1 MIWIVIGIAL
11 CIIAYFVIDF
21 FGSML
26 LKYTNEMMDGSFSE
40 WNEFFEQ
47 WKQIENGGL
56 SN

>member
-1 MIWIVIGIAL
+1 MIWIVVGIAL

-47 WKQIENGGL
+47 WRQIENGGL
-56 SN
+56 CN